1 MTQHVLYKWG
11 SSILN
16 VTFFGVFNGTQYT
29 TQHHTMPDPTLC
41 FRLLDVS
48 KQIIGFF
55 FHYQS
60 IALWYLC
67 YGLWRQICSAHFIK
81 RVNETL
87 ALQWKS
93 WKQKHLPTVD
103 GSNFFCPKLKYKTLE
118 VEGALRSPFSIREAI
133 LRSLLLSILTRALQ
147 RLWN

>member
-16 VTFFGVFNGTQYT
+16 VTFFWVFNGTQYT

-118 VEGALRSPFSIREAI
+118 VEGALWSPFSIREAI
-133 LRSLLLSILTRALQ
+133 LQNWLPIFSSLAGKY
-147 RLWN
+147 WF